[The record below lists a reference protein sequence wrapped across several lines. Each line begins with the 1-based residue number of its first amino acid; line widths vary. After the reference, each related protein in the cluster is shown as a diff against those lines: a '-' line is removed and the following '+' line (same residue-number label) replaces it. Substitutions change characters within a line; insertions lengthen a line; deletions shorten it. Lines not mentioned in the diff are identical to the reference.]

1 MPTMTT
7 IRDQERFII
16 PDPRII
22 EQTHRGERIYDVYS
36 RLLKDRI
43 IFLGTPVNM
52 DVANLIIGQLLVLE
66 SEDPEKDIFM
76 YVNSPG
82 GDVMAGLAIYDTM
95 QYINAPVSTICIGQA
110 YSMAAV
116 LLAAGAKTRR
126 FMLPHAR
133 VMLHQP
139 LGGFSGQAT
148 DIDIQ
153 AREMLHLKKVL
164 IDIVARHTEQP
175 VEQVKRDTDRDYYLG
190 GEEALAYGI
199 VDQVVSRDDAPA

>member
-1 MPTMTT
+1 MPWV
-7 IRDQERFII
+7 I
-16 PDPRII
+16 PTVI
-22 EQTHRGERIYDVYS
+22 ESTPRGEREWGIYS
-36 RLLKDRI
+36 RLLRDRI
-43 IFLGTPVNM
+43 IFLGDEVT
-52 DVANLIIGQLLVLE
+52 DGLANSIIAQLLVLE
-66 SEDPEKDIFM
+66 SDDPKKEVSLYI
-76 YVNSPG
+76 NSPG
-82 GDVMAGLAIYDTM
+82 GSVTAGLAIYDTM

-116 LLAAGAKTRR
+116 LLAAGTKGRR

-164 IDIVARHTEQP
+164 IDIVAGHTSQP
-175 VEQVKRDTDRDYYLG
+175 ADQVKKDTDRDYYLG

-199 VDQVVSRDDAPA
+199 VDEVVRRDGAPA